1 MDVCNFPLPVHV
13 RSSSVP
19 ELWWEIQWL
28 YLFNCIINSSLTEIC
43 FPTVDDVHWLS
54 AIESTHWLE
63 HIKCI
68 LSGAVRIVDK
78 IENHRTSVM
87 VHCSDGWDRTAQLTA
102 LSLILLDPHYR
113 TLRGFQVVVEKEWL
127 SCGHKFAQR
136 IGHGDDRHSDA
147 DRSPVFLQFIDCV
160 WQVCSIYNQSTIL
173 RFFDFF
179 LYFFFFFFF
188 AGDSSVS

>member
-1 MDVCNFPLPVHV
+1 M
-13 RSSSVP
+13 
-19 ELWWEIQWL
+19 
-28 YLFNCIINSSLTEIC
+28 
-43 FPTVDDVHWLS
+43 DDVHWLS

-102 LSLILLDPHYR
+102 LSLILLDPYYR
-113 TLRGFQVVVEKEWL
+113 TLRGFQVVIEKEWL

-136 IGHGDDRHSDA
+136 VGHGDDRHSDA

-160 WQVCSIYNQSTIL
+160 WQVHVFWCTIL
-173 RFFDFF
+173 LLFEFWKAVFING
-179 LYFFFFFFF
+179 LLVTEYIHQ
-188 AGDSSVS
+188 